1 MKRFLKKHESK
12 IVGVLSG
19 FDRLIFRGGIKGLLY
34 EAGFAAYLNYK
45 NILLKDFKVH
55 AQSLTSELKEKTE
68 QYASSK
74 ERPFIY
80 LQGHGKSKEKMAR
93 EIAIRDNIT
102 KGLVCIFSVLENC
115 GSYKV
120 IGNRSTQKLEI
131 KYYSTKC
138 LHLYHYWIDPIF
150 GLMHGRVQT
159 WYPFNIQIYLNG
171 KEWLGKMMNKE
182 GLSFV
187 KNDNCFTWVNDFDKA
202 ATILKKQTQE
212 CWPKTLD
219 AIMEI
224 INPIRHRIFANG
236 NGYYWTVHQSEWATD
251 IIFKNNKELNL
262 IYPEFVYHSMLTFNS
277 KDIMRFLEKR
287 INQNG
292 EIPANFS
299 SEVIS
304 NLKQRPEGV
313 RVKHSI
319 NANSVKIYNKAGSVL
334 RIETTINRPN
344 EFKTYRPV
352 GETEEMKWQPMRKSV
367 VDISRRAEISQSVNE
382 RHLDALSDAKVG
394 ENFSNFLSAFLF
406 PVYKDGKRTRGLEP
420 LNKDK
425 LLLGAICDGK
435 FLINGFRNC
444 NIREI
449 LFANLKTKEETKK
462 HSAKIS
468 RLLRI
473 LRTHGV
479 IKKVPRTNRYLL
491 TKKGTKIISALKS
504 INELKVCDL
513 LKLSA

>member
-1 MKRFLKKHESK
+1 MKRFLTKHEIK

-19 FDRLIFRGGIKGLLY
+19 FDRLIFRGGIKGLLF
-34 EAGFAAYLNYK
+34 ERGFAAYLNF
-45 NILLKDFKVH
+45 NRILLKDFSDH
-55 AQSLTSELKEKTE
+55 AKSLTSELRERTE
-68 QYASSK
+68 IYAETK

-80 LQGHGKSKEKMAR
+80 LQGHSKSKEQMAR
-93 EIAIRDNIT
+93 EIAVRDNIT
-102 KGLVCIFSVLENC
+102 EGLICIFSVLENC

-120 IGNRSTQKLEI
+120 IGNRSTHKLEI
-131 KYYSTKC
+131 KYYPTKC

-150 GLMHGRVQT
+150 GLMHGRIQT

-171 KEWLGKMMNKE
+171 KEWLGKMMDNE

-219 AIMEI
+219 AFMEI
-224 INPIRHRIFANG
+224 INPIKHRLFTNG

-251 IIFKNNKELNL
+251 IIFKNNKELDR
-262 IYPEFVYHSMLTFNS
+262 IYPELVYHSMLTFNS
-277 KDIMRFLEKR
+277 KDIMRFLQKR

-292 EIPANFS
+292 EIPANFN

-352 GETEEMKWQPMRKSV
+352 GETDEMKWQPMRKSV
-367 VDISRRAEISQSVNE
+367 VDIYRRAEISQSVNE
-382 RHLDALSDAKVG
+382 RHLDALVDAKVDDK
-394 ENFSNFLSAFLF
+394 FSNFLSASLF
-406 PVYKDGKRTRGLEP
+406 PIYKDGKRIRGLEP

-425 LLLGAICDGK
+425 LLLDAIGDGK
-435 FLINGFRNC
+435 FLINGFRNY
-444 NIREI
+444 NIRKI
-449 LFANLKTKEETKK
+449 LFPNLKTKEEIKK

-473 LRTHGV
+473 LRTHGL

-491 TKKGTKIISALKS
+491 TKKGTKIISAFKT
-504 INELKVCDL
+504 INESKVCDL